1 MLIDKVEGKTAAT
14 AWGPV
19 VLYVVLAYGIAWM
32 LWLPLVLGPS
42 GLRVTRYDAYLPFFG
57 SLGTVGPL
65 IASFVAVRYETGRWA
80 MPSRFFPARRLWSW
94 VNLLTGPALTIVA
107 FVVIPYMICIAP
119 GYKLISLGFLTPLS
133 AVWPNM
139 LGGPLEEEFG
149 WRGYLLPR
157 LASRMGNTWSTLV
170 VGVIW
175 ASWHLPLFLYRG
187 WTGASFWY
195 FLPQVMALAVF
206 VSLAY
211 FATGRSILGPI
222 LVHYAFNTCSTML
235 DKAFYHLP
243 RYGNRDVDAII
254 LICMVG
260 IALITIAVTRGRL
273 GEGGWRFSGPRGRV
287 EGGGAA

>member
-1 MLIDKVEGKTAAT
+1 
-14 AWGPV
+14 
-19 VLYVVLAYGIAWM
+19 
-32 LWLPLVLGPS
+32 
-42 GLRVTRYDAYLPFFG
+42 
-57 SLGTVGPL
+57 
-65 IASFVAVRYETGRWA
+65 
-80 MPSRFFPARRLWSW
+80 
-94 VNLLTGPALTIVA
+94 
-107 FVVIPYMICIAP
+107 
-119 GYKLISLGFLTPLS
+119 
-133 AVWPNM
+133 
-139 LGGPLEEEFG
+139 
-149 WRGYLLPR
+149 
-157 LASRMGNTWSTLV
+157 
-170 VGVIW
+170 
-175 ASWHLPLFLYRG
+175 
-187 WTGASFWY
+187 
-195 FLPQVMALAVF
+195 MALAVF

>member
-1 MLIDKVEGKTAAT
+1 MLMDKVEGKAAAT

-19 VLYVVLAYGIAWM
+19 MLYVALAYGIGWV

-65 IASFVAVRYETGRWA
+65 IASFVAVRYETGRWG
-80 MPSRFFPARRLWSW
+80 MPSRFFPTKRLWSW
-94 VNLLTGPALTIVA
+94 VNLLWGPVLVIAA

-119 GYKLISLGFLTPLS
+119 GHKLIALGFLAPLS

-157 LASRMGNTWSTLV
+157 LAGRMGNGWATVV

-187 WTGASFWY
+187 WNGASFWY
-195 FLPQVMALAVF
+195 FLPEVMAVAVF
-206 VSLAY
+206 ASLAY

-222 LVHYAFNTCSTML
+222 VVHYVFNTSSTML

-254 LICMVG
+254 LSCMVG
-260 IALITIAVTRGRL
+260 VALLTIAVTRGRL
-273 GEGGWRFSGPRGRV
+273 GEARGGVRGSEYLR
-287 EGGGAA
+287 EEI